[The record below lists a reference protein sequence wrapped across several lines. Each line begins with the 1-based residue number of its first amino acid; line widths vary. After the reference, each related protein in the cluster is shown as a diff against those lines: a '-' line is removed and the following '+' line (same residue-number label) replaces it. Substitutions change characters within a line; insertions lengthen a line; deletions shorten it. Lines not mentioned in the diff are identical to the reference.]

1 MATAIH
7 AAGSARLFVLS
18 HSLAY
23 AQGTMFFIRAEGF
36 IPDARIGV
44 VDCRARLIRRLL
56 RPLICR
62 RLLVCPPVEL
72 CGTCFIYFV
81 ALRGGTAALHQKF
94 R

>member
-1 MATAIH
+1 MLLVVL
-7 AAGSARLFVLS
+7 GFSVCLARSS

-23 AQGTMFFIRAEGF
+23 AQGTMFFIRAEGL

-44 VDCRARLIRRLL
+44 VDCRARLLHRLL

-62 RLLVCPPVEL
+62 RLFACLPVEV
-72 CGTCFIYFV
+72 CGTGFIYFV
-81 ALRGGTAALHQKF
+81 ALRGGTAALHQKV